1 MFKGDDIMHFTGTV
15 YRNPYWPTFPL
26 LQITQ
31 GCTHNKCKFCT
42 MYRDVP
48 FKVQP
53 MEWIEQDLQEI
64 ASIAPDATTIQLLS
78 ANPLAL
84 TYDKLAPILEMINKY
99 LPKMEYIYAATRVT
113 DIKNKTVEQLKSLKD
128 MGLREISLG
137 IESGD
142 DRTLERINKGYTSA
156 DILEQCHKL
165 EQAGIDYWMTF
176 LNGVAGREHSN
187 EHAVNSAKI
196 FSQCKPMLV
205 GTGGLTLFPGTPLLE
220 EAKRGEF
227 DPLSEKEMLTE
238 LKTFV
243 ENLTCDCSFITHHT
257 VSGKSLTGPDFLKR
271 KDNIIKSLEHEI
283 EHGDMDRLAAIRQNK
298 RSL

>member
-1 MFKGDDIMHFTGTV
+1 MHFTGTV
-15 YRNPYWPTFPL
+15 YRNPYWETFPL

-48 FKVQP
+48 FKLQP
-53 MEWIEQDLQEI
+53 MEWIEEDLKEI
-64 ASIAPDATTIQLLS
+64 AKVAPDASTIQLLS
-78 ANPLAL
+78 ANPIAM
-84 TYDKLAPILEMINKY
+84 TYDKLAPILEMINRY

-113 DIKNKTVEQLKSLKD
+113 DIRNKTVEQLKSLKE

-142 DRTLERINKGYTSA
+142 DWTLERINKGYTSA

-165 EQAGIDYWMTF
+165 EDAGIDYWMTF
-176 LNGVAGREHSN
+176 LNGVAGREHSHA
-187 EHAVNSAKI
+187 HAVNSAKI

-205 GTGGLTLFPGTPLLE
+205 GTGGLTLFPGTPLLK
-220 EAKRGEF
+220 EAHRGEF
-227 DPLSEKEMLTE
+227 TPLPEKEMLIE

-243 ENLTCDCSFITHHT
+243 ENLTCDCKFITHHT
-257 VSGKSLTGPDFLKR
+257 ISGKNLTGPDFLKR
-271 KDNIIKSLEHEI
+271 KISIIAALEHEI
-283 EHGDMDRLAAIRQNK
+283 SHGDLDAMAAIRSGK

>member
-1 MFKGDDIMHFTGTV
+1 MHFTGTV
-15 YRNPYWPTFPL
+15 YRNPYWETFPL
-26 LQITQ
+26 LQITH

-42 MYRDVP
+42 MYRDVT

-64 ASIAPDATTIQLLS
+64 ARIAPNATTIQLLS
-78 ANPLAL
+78 ANPLAM
-84 TYDKLAPILEMINKY
+84 TYDKLAPILEMINRY

-113 DIKNKTVEQLKSLKD
+113 DIKNKTVEQLKSLKE

-142 DRTLERINKGYTSA
+142 DWTLERINKGYTSA

-165 EQAGIDYWMTF
+165 EDAGIDYWMTF
-176 LNGVAGREHSN
+176 LNGVAGKEHSHD
-187 EHAVNSAKI
+187 HAVNSAKI

-220 EAKRGEF
+220 EAQRGEF
-227 DPLSEKEMLTE
+227 DPLSEKEMLIE

-257 VSGKSLTGPDFLKR
+257 ISGKNLTGPDFLKR
-271 KDNIIKSLEHEI
+271 KNNIISALEHEI
-283 EHGDMDRLAAIRQNK
+283 EHGDLDAMAAIRNRK
-298 RSL
+298 RTL

>member
-1 MFKGDDIMHFTGTV
+1 MHFTGTV
-15 YRNPYWPTFPL
+15 YRNPYWETFPL

-48 FKVQP
+48 FKLQP
-53 MEWIEQDLQEI
+53 MEWIEEDLKEI
-64 ASIAPDATTIQLLS
+64 AKVAPDARTIQLLS
-78 ANPLAL
+78 ANPIAM
-84 TYDKLAPILEMINKY
+84 TYDKLAPILEMINRY

-113 DIKNKTVEQLKSLKD
+113 DIRNKTVEQLKSLKE

-142 DRTLERINKGYTSA
+142 DWTLERINKGYTSA

-165 EQAGIDYWMTF
+165 EDAGIDYWMTF
-176 LNGVAGREHSN
+176 LNGVAGREHSHA
-187 EHAVNSAKI
+187 HAVNFAKI

-220 EAKRGEF
+220 EAQRGEF
-227 DPLSEKEMLTE
+227 TPLSEKEMLIE

-243 ENLTCDCSFITHHT
+243 ENLTCDCKFITHHT
-257 VSGKSLTGPDFLKR
+257 VSGKNLTGPDFLKR
-271 KDNIIKSLEHEI
+271 KNSIIAALEHEI
-283 EHGDMDRLAAIRQNK
+283 SHGDLDAMAAIRSGK